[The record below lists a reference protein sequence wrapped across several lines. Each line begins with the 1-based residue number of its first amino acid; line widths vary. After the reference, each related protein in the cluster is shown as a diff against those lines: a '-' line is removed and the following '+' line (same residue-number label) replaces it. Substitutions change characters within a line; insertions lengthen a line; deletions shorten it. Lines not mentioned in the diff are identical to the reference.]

1 MKKAAAI
8 IGTGVALAL
17 GGLAAS
23 RLPSEPSTCNTRS
36 PDGRNTPIA
45 LGNLPLEECVK
56 AIAKERGA
64 TGYNPHTGDIF
75 SVADGG
81 HD

>member
-1 MKKAAAI
+1 MKAAAI
-8 IGTGVALAL
+8 IGSSIALAL
-17 GGLAAS
+17 VGLAAS
-23 RLPSEPSTCNTRS
+23 RLSPSTCNSRS
-36 PDGRNTPIA
+36 LDGRNTPVA
-45 LGNLPLEECVK
+45 LGSLPFDECVK